1 VIATVTLNPSLDEWV
16 ELSTLRPGRLHR
28 ATSFARY
35 AGGKGINVSRVV
47 HELEAATRAFALA
60 GGEDGAILRTLLQ
73 RLAIP
78 QAFVTLAGS
87 TRNNYKI
94 QTRAPRLLTEI
105 NTPGPR
111 VPKTALRALERRLFR
126 QRPAPRCVVLSGSLP
141 PGVPHDL
148 YRRWIQRLH
157 RLGIPTVLD
166 SSGAAFRQGLRARP
180 WLIKPNRHEAEE
192 LLQRR
197 LSRMEDVADAASALA
212 AQGPALVIISLGA
225 DGAVLAGR
233 VNPSAAAGCVPSLG
247 IGGRKSVAA
256 AQVWL
261 ARPPTVKVDS
271 AVGAGDSLIGGFLV
285 GWARR
290 LSLLEAFRLGVA
302 CGAATAMT
310 PGTELCHRA
319 DVRRLVGRVTI
330 RRLR

>member
-1 VIATVTLNPSLDEWV
+1 MTPSTLIATVTLNPSLDEWV
-16 ELSTLRPGRLHR
+16 ELPALRPGRLHR
-28 ATSFARY
+28 ATSFSRY

-47 HELEAATRAFALA
+47 HELGANTRAFALA

-141 PGVPHDL
+141 PGVSHDL

-157 RLGIPTVLD
+157 RLGIPAVLD
-166 SSGAAFRQGLRARP
+166 SSGVALRQGLRARP
-180 WLIKPNRHEAEE
+180 WVIKPNRHEAEE

-197 LSRMEDVADAASALA
+197 LNRLADVADAASALA
-212 AQGPALVIISLGA
+212 AQGPDLVIVSLGA
-225 DGAVLAGR
+225 DGAVLASRPDQPAPASGR
-233 VNPSAAAGCVPSLG
+233 V
-247 IGGRKSVAA
+247 
-256 AQVWL
+256 WF

-319 DVRRLVGRVTI
+319 DVKRLLGRVTI
-330 RRLR
+330 RRLA

>member
-16 ELSTLRPGRLHR
+16 ELPALRPGRLHR

-126 QRPAPRCVVLSGSLP
+126 QRPAPRCVVLSGSLS

-148 YRRWIQRLH
+148 YRRWIRRLH
-157 RLGIPTVLD
+157 RLGIPAVLD
-166 SSGAAFRQGLRARP
+166 SSGAALRHGLRARP

-197 LSRMEDVADAASALA
+197 LSRMEDVADAASALT

-233 VNPSAAAGCVPSLG
+233 VGSP
-247 IGGRKSVAA
+247 VAA
-256 AQVWL
+256 LVQAWL
-261 ARPPTVKVDS
+261 ARPPVVKADS

-290 LSLLEAFRLGVA
+290 LNLLEAFRLGVA